1 MTKIEFNNNEQV
13 FMEGSVSYLKSKI
26 NVLQGTGYLTSK
38 RFIFCKRNGLMNAL
52 LGGLLVHLV
61 KGKNIMFEIN
71 LDNVESINGLK
82 HGFAKKYILKDKS
95 GNEYALQFIRKDK
108 WLTAIK
114 EAIKFNNPLVN
125 INQVG
130 DYIQFKL

>member
-1 MTKIEFNNNEQV
+1 MTKIVFNNNEVV

-38 RFIFCKRNGLMNAL
+38 RFVFCKRTGLLNAL
-52 LGGLLVHLV
+52 LGSLLVHLI

-71 LDNVESINGLK
+71 LDNIESINGLK
-82 HGFAKKYILKDKS
+82 HGFAKKYILRDKN

-108 WLTAIK
+108 WLKAIK
-114 EAIKFNNPLVN
+114 EAVKFNNPLVN
-125 INQVG
+125 ISQVG
-130 DYIQFKL
+130 NYIQFKL

>member
-1 MTKIEFNNNEQV
+1 MTKIVFNDNEVV

-38 RFIFCKRNGLMNAL
+38 RFVFCKRTGLLNAL
-52 LGGLLVHLV
+52 LGSLLVHLI

-71 LDNVESINGLK
+71 LDNIESINGLK
-82 HGFAKKYILKDKS
+82 HGFAKKYILRDKN

-108 WLTAIK
+108 WLKAIK
-114 EAIKFNNPLVN
+114 EAVKFNNPLIN